1 MQAGT
6 KVNGDIAPKSNVVEA
21 ADLIPLWGRQNHQD
35 AYWQV
40 SWGASGVRTAGMQ
53 SRDLVGTREI
63 RQAPRFGGVGIDKLI
78 MQG

>member
-1 MQAGT
+1 M
-6 KVNGDIAPKSNVVEA
+6 NGDIAPKSNVVGA
-21 ADLIPLWGRQNHQD
+21 ADLISLWGRQNLQD
-35 AYWQV
+35 AYRQV

-63 RQAPRFGGVGIDKLI
+63 RQVPRLGGVGFDKLI

>member
-1 MQAGT
+1 MKRAISPEIET
-6 KVNGDIAPKSNVVEA
+6 CCEA
-21 ADLIPLWGRQNHQD
+21 VDLISLWGRQNLQD
-35 AYWQV
+35 AYRQV

-63 RQAPRFGGVGIDKLI
+63 RQVPRLGGVGFDKLI

>member
-1 MQAGT
+1 M
-6 KVNGDIAPKSNVVEA
+6 NGDIAPKSNVVEA
-21 ADLIPLWGRQNHQD
+21 ADLISLWGRQNLQD
-35 AYWQV
+35 AYRQV

-63 RQAPRFGGVGIDKLI
+63 RQVPRLGGVGFDKLI

>member
-1 MQAGT
+1 M
-6 KVNGDIAPKSNVVEA
+6 NGDIAPKSNWVEA
-21 ADLIPLWGRQNHQD
+21 ADLISLWGRQNFQG

-63 RQAPRFGGVGIDKLI
+63 RQVPRVGGVGFDKQI